1 MIKDGEKGG
10 GGGVSLLDLTL
21 GRFKTKNEPISQGNP
36 AIEIAYFERMDLTGL
51 FLNLLTG

>member
-10 GGGVSLLDLTL
+10 GGVILLDLTL
-21 GRFKTKNEPISQGNP
+21 GRFKTKNEPISQENP